1 MVSRL
6 RGKNE
11 NSKHKSF
18 VMMKRAILFLFVC
31 WGAVV
36 NAQQFVS
43 SGMIEFEVRVNNHK
57 SFGDGIWGQMF
68 KDKMPQFSTSYYQ
81 YTFNNDRSIYKF
93 DRLDERTKL
102 PWKNWITSEDNVWY
116 SDYSSSTFSNYK
128 SVFGEMYLMSDT
140 LMKIEWKLSPN
151 ETREIAGFNC
161 RKATGIL
168 FDSVYVFAFY
178 TDEITVPGGP
188 MGIQG
193 LPGMILGITIPRMF
207 TSWVATKVQVNGV
220 NTNVVTPPSKGKKK
234 KAADLLADVKRATS
248 DWGSYGQQAIW
259 QLFL

>member
-1 MVSRL
+1 MNDNVKLSI
-6 RGKNE
+6 
-11 NSKHKSF
+11 
-18 VMMKRAILFLFVC
+18 MKKILFALLIC
-31 WGAVV
+31 YSGIARS
-36 NAQQFVS
+36 QQFVN
-43 SGMIEFEVRVNNHK
+43 SGMIEYEVRVNNHK

-81 YTFNNDRSIYKF
+81 LTFNNDKAIYKF
-93 DRLDERTKL
+93 DRLDERSKL
-102 PWKNWITSEDNVWY
+102 PWKNWITSEDNIWY
-116 SDYSSSTFSNYK
+116 SDYSAGTFANHK

-140 LMKIEWKLSPN
+140 LMKIDWKLSPN
-151 ETREIAGFNC
+151 ETREIAGFTC

-178 TDEITVPGGP
+178 TDEITVSGGP

-193 LPGMILGITIPRMF
+193 LPGMILGITVPRMF

-220 NTNVVTPPSKGKKK
+220 NTSVVVAPQKGKKK
-234 KAADLLADVKRATS
+234 RATDLLVDVKRATS
-248 DWGSYGQQAIW
+248 DWGSYAHQAIW